1 MTSATWLLMRRTLV
15 QFPRNPM
22 VLGFSVA
29 PVLMMF
35 VVFGRC
41 LRASSTCR
49 VFRPTTTSSTSRR
62 RPC

>member
-1 MTSATWLLMRRTLV
+1 MSSATWLLTRRTLI

-35 VVFGRC
+35 VVFGA
-41 LRASSTCR
+41 LFENVKHLPAS
-49 VFRPTTTSSTSRR
+49 RPTTTSSTSRR
-62 RPC
+62 RRC

>member
-1 MTSATWLLMRRTLV
+1 MSATWLLTRRTLI

-35 VVFGRC
+35 VVFGA
-41 LRASSTCR
+41 LFESVKQLPGFPTDNYSSTW
-49 VFRPTTTSSTSRR
+49 RPRR
-62 RPC
+62 S